1 MKKIVIFLIT
11 VVAAVIL
18 AAGGVCADNIFSA
31 EIEKAVDNA
40 IPAWIFGDPKKLSAA
55 IEKLALNEA
64 YCMAIGKSL
73 RDGYLSNVPMSL
85 NKNFNAVAAYL
96 FFMRKQKEGVSMWTK
111 SFFEGQRFEFY
122 EKGER

>member
-11 VVAAVIL
+11 VVVIML
-18 AAGGVCADNIFSA
+18 VARGVYADNIFSA
-31 EIEKAVDNA
+31 EIEKAVDKA
-40 IPAWIFGDPKKLSAA
+40 IPAWIKGNPKRLSAA

-96 FFMRKQKEGVSMWTK
+96 FFMRKEKQGVSLWPK
-111 SFFEGQRFEFY
+111 SFFERQRFEFY
-122 EKGER
+122 EKGEQ

>member
-1 MKKIVIFLIT
+1 MKKIISFLIA
-11 VVAAVIL
+11 VVVVIL

-31 EIEKAVDNA
+31 EIEKAVDKA
-40 IPAWIFGDPKKLSAA
+40 IPAWIEGDTKRLSAA

-73 RDGYLSNVPMSL
+73 RDGYLSSVPMAL

-96 FFMRKQKEGVSMWTK
+96 FFMRKEKEGVSLWPK

>member
-1 MKKIVIFLIT
+1 MKKIVRFLIT
-11 VVAAVIL
+11 VVVIML
-18 AAGGVCADNIFSA
+18 AARGVYADNIFSA
-31 EIEKAVDNA
+31 EIEKAVDKA
-40 IPAWIFGDPKKLSAA
+40 ISAWIEGDTKRLSAT

-73 RDGYLSNVPMSL
+73 CDGYLSNVPMSL

-96 FFMRKQKEGVSMWTK
+96 FFMRKEKEGVSMWPK

-122 EKGER
+122 ERGER

>member
-11 VVAAVIL
+11 VVVIIL
-18 AAGGVCADNIFSA
+18 AARGVYADNIFSA
-31 EIEKAVDNA
+31 EIEKAVDKA
-40 IPAWIFGDPKKLSAA
+40 IPAWIEGDPKKLSAA

-73 RDGYLSNVPMSL
+73 RDGYLSSVPMSS

-96 FFMRKQKEGVSMWTK
+96 FFMRKEKEGVSLWPK

-122 EKGER
+122 EKGKR

>member
-1 MKKIVIFLIT
+1 MKKTIIFLIVLV
-11 VVAAVIL
+11 VVAPV
-18 AAGGVCADNIFSA
+18 AGGVCADNIFSA
-31 EIEKAVDNA
+31 EIEKAVDKA
-40 IPAWIFGDPKKLSAA
+40 IPAWIKGDTKRLSAA

-73 RDGYLSNVPMSL
+73 RDGYLSSVPMSL

-96 FFMRKQKEGVSMWTK
+96 FFMRKEKEGVSLWPK

>member
-11 VVAAVIL
+11 VVVIIL
-18 AAGGVCADNIFSA
+18 AVRGAYADNIFSA
-31 EIEKAVDNA
+31 EIEKAVDKA
-40 IPAWIFGDPKKLSAA
+40 IPAWIEGDTEQLSAA

-96 FFMRKQKEGVSMWTK
+96 FFMRKEKQGVKLWPK
-111 SFFEGQRFEFY
+111 FFFEGQRFEFY
-122 EKGER
+122 ERGER